1 MYWTLEHIPPQNSSN
16 VISNQMLQA
25 FKVEERYID
34 SIDSSLALLAILV
47 SSDILIIFWNTAR
60 LENSQTC
67 RVFQTHQL

>member
-1 MYWTLEHIPPQNSSN
+1 
-16 VISNQMLQA
+16 MLQA